1 MLIYFLR
8 HASAG
13 SKRVNPASDEKR
25 PLDKDG
31 VVQCR
36 YIGTLLSSMDVHV
49 DAIISSPLK
58 RATQTAS
65 LVGNEIG
72 FDGKLQ
78 ISDALRPDA
87 TIDDFRALLRS
98 CERHESIMVVGH
110 NPTLTEFISQ
120 IVTGGG
126 SKKSV
131 ELKKGGVA
139 RVDYSGKRAVLN
151 WSITPRI
158 ARSLYDS
165 AQTSSLPNTDR
176 K

>member
-13 SKRVNPASDEKR
+13 QKRANTASDEKR
-25 PLDKDG
+25 PLDKEG

-36 YIGTLLSSMDVHV
+36 YIGTLLASLDVHV
-49 DAIISSPLK
+49 DAILSSPLK

-78 ISDALRPDA
+78 LCDALRPDA
-87 TIDDFRALLRS
+87 KFDDFRNVLRA
-98 CERHESIMVVGH
+98 CEKYEAIMVVGH
-110 NPTLTEFISQ
+110 NPTLTEFVSQ
-120 IVTGGG
+120 IVTNGG

-139 RVDYSGKRAVLN
+139 RVDYSSKRAMLN
-151 WSITPRI
+151 WSLTPRI
-158 ARSLYDS
+158 ARALYDS
-165 AQTSSLPNTDR
+165 AHSKSLPNTER

>member
-13 SKRVNPASDEKR
+13 QKRTNPSTDEKR

-36 YIGTLLSSMDVHV
+36 YIGTLLASMDVHV
-49 DAIISSPLK
+49 DAMLSSPLK

-78 ISDALRPDA
+78 ICEALRPDA
-87 TIDDFRALLRS
+87 TFDDFRDLLRV
-98 CERHESIMVVGH
+98 CEKYESIMVVGH

-120 IVTGGG
+120 IVTNRAT
-126 SKKSV
+126 KKSI
-131 ELKKGGVA
+131 EMKKGGVA
-139 RVDYSGKRAVLN
+139 RVDYSTKRAVLN
-151 WSITPRI
+151 WSVTPRM
-158 ARSLYDS
+158 AKALYDS
-165 AQTSSLPNTDR
+165 AQTSSLPKTER